1 MAFGTRKS
9 AGAFFGACM
18 WFVLN
23 QIRRCENC
31 FPKPLDMSARICK
44 GGYGRSEAPV
54 DPLIEILQVG
64 IFCCT
69 CWAWRQICA
78 CWEAAGRRLQRSA
91 AEPGHR
97 IGQHRRWQLP
107 QRHSCMERALR
118 VLEALCKVIFRQ
130 LLAAEEFPDRSE
142 RPVQRDASIQ
152 QQPGHQDRAV
162 PPPRCR
168 QLAGRSGRSG
178 PVGAADGLPE
188 QRGGRGAARGRAV
201 AKIRTGGET
210 LDRIPASL
218 AACRR
223 RRCPDRSY
231 PCRSVQ
237 PISQWRS
244 YNVTATSA

>member
-1 MAFGTRKS
+1 M
-9 AGAFFGACM
+9 
-18 WFVLN
+18 
-23 QIRRCENC
+23 
-31 FPKPLDMSARICK
+31 
-44 GGYGRSEAPV
+44 

-107 QRHSCMERALR
+107 QRHSCRERALR

-201 AKIRTGGET
+201 AKIRTGGGT

-223 RRCPDRSY
+223 RRYPDRSYPCRSY

-237 PISQWRS
+237 PIRQWRS

>member
-1 MAFGTRKS
+1 MDVPR
-9 AGAFFGACM
+9 
-18 WFVLN
+18 
-23 QIRRCENC
+23 
-31 FPKPLDMSARICK
+31 PPL
-44 GGYGRSEAPV
+44 

-69 CWAWRQICA
+69 CWVWRQICA

-130 LLAAEEFPDRSE
+130 LLAAEELPDRSE

-162 PPPRCR
+162 PST
-168 QLAGRSGRSG
+168 QAAGRSDPPPAGGARPG
-178 PVGAADGLPE
+178 PPGGLP
-188 QRGGRGAARGRAV
+188 A
-201 AKIRTGGET
+201 
-210 LDRIPASL
+210 L
-218 AACRR
+218 
-223 RRCPDRSY
+223 
-231 PCRSVQ
+231 
-237 PISQWRS
+237 
-244 YNVTATSA
+244 